1 MYNVTSVKSKYN
13 KCLSVQGG
21 LAGAGARVLMPVFL
35 IQRAKL
41 QALICKPEG
50 RAITYQGTLSGMKM
64 QLFLT

>member
-1 MYNVTSVKSKYN
+1 MYNVNSVKSKYN
-13 KCLSVQGG
+13 KSLSIQGG
-21 LAGAGARVLMPVFL
+21 LAGAGAKVLMSAFL

-41 QALICKPEG
+41 QTLICKPEG